1 MPTVSNIIEIDLS
14 TAIGFKVESHKEVH
28 QWDQG
33 IMLQFSGAEITAG
46 AVCQFDAKSTTYNMI
61 VDTSLGQAAIPN
73 AVLGDDMNGDVKAHL
88 QFTTN
93 DYKVV
98 VYDIHIPVIR
108 RVRPATYISD
118 PDTPGIEEWIAEQV
132 SIIEQDK
139 ADIEAMGATASVDA
153 NVGTP
158 SVTVTKTGGSGEPV
172 SLDFEFHN
180 LKGIQGDQGIQG
192 PQGPTGPQGPQGPAG
207 PPLPVVTS
215 SDEGKVLTVDDQGEW
230 VADDA
235 PTGLPDVTSVDS
247 GKVLTVDQNGS
258 WVPAPPSGGSGGTA
272 TFTGQGAPTSSIVAS
287 VGDFYRD
294 TLTDKLYQ
302 CSQYISP
309 SGITDLAGLTV
320 VFANS
325 VTFTNRFSDY
335 LNFTSNG
342 VAYTSIWVYDDMEQ
356 ILYVQTSGT
365 LVYGSG
371 QWSADG
377 YRTVTFTS
385 GNLLT
390 NSDFISWVLAN
401 ASIEGLGSTWVEVVA
416 KDQLPAVSQSD
427 AGKVMTVNAQGIW
440 DKATPSGGA
449 LPPVTVADEG
459 DVLTVNSSGIW
470 ENLPPSSSGTVSFS
484 GSGAPA
490 SSIHAKEGD
499 LYRDISTGRLYI
511 CTQYVNPLN
520 ITNLKGLTIVLP
532 TAMPLP
538 VNGFDDV
545 SYTFGGQYSATLT
558 IGNQQWYYMEVTA
571 ASSTIKVTKWLYGAF
586 VKTMF
591 SESQQNLFGDN
602 PVSWPRQTF
611 IFPDDVDVTNTKLV
625 RWFVD
630 NALDITGV
638 GSIWTEVIAIPDGIP
653 TGTTANK
660 ILVWDAT
667 NSKWKQNTSTLDLVS
682 DSSGY
687 FMRLSLTAGNLGI
700 WTGSTEQT
708 RLSTNDLTFKNGTKD
723 ISIRRSAF
731 DMLGARK
738 DSGTQ
743 TFSNGSDLN
752 TASFCRP
759 GNYGYVTDVVAA
771 TLVNCPSDTAFCF
784 KVMTTSRSDYDDN
797 SSYLTWSYNLRILIK
812 WDGTVFLQNVYYE
825 NSGSWYFG
833 PWNRITTSAEVPDA
847 PTTDGTYALKCTVT
861 SGEPSYSWV
870 ADT

>member
-46 AVCQFDAKSTTYNMI
+46 AVCQFDGKSTTHNMI
-61 VDTSLGQAAIPN
+61 VDTSLGQVAIPN
-73 AVLGDDMNGDVKAHL
+73 AILGDDLNGDVKAHL
-88 QFTTN
+88 QFKTE
-93 DYKVV
+93 DYQMI

-108 RVRPATYISD
+108 RVKPATYLAD

-180 LKGIQGDQGIQG
+180 LKGVQGEQGIQG

-215 SDEGKVLTVDDQGEW
+215 SDEGKVLTVDDQGDW

-235 PTGLPDVTSVDS
+235 PTGLPDVTSADS

-258 WVPAPPSGGSGGTA
+258 WVPAPPSGGGGGTA
-272 TFTGQGAPTSSIVAS
+272 TFTGQGAPTSAIVAS

-325 VTFTNRFSDY
+325 ITFTNRFSDY

-342 VAYTSIWVYDDMEQ
+342 VAYTSIWVYDDMQQ

-401 ASIEGLGSTWVEVVA
+401 ASIEGVGSTWVEVAATDDRLPDVSVA
-416 KDQLPAVSQSD
+416 DNGAYL
-427 AGKVMTVNAQGIW
+427 KVINGVWAKG
-440 DKATPSGGA
+440 SGG
-449 LPPVTVADEG
+449 
-459 DVLTVNSSGIW
+459 SGG
-470 ENLPPSSSGTVSFS
+470 GTTSTYF
-484 GSGAPA
+484 GNGAPTSQIVA
-490 SSIHAKEGD
+490 AAGD
-499 LYRDISTGRLYI
+499 YYWDTANLKLYI
-511 CTQYVNPLN
+511 CTAYVVPGT
-520 ITNLKGLTIVLP
+520 ITDLTGLTYLFNQSIDP
-532 TAMPLP
+532 ADIEAAYGNYA
-538 VNGFDDV
+538 VNYKMLKSAYPNNNQNYFYMGET
-545 SYTFGGQYSATLT
+545 SGYPGIKYEGPNIGGWVYYRNS
-558 IGNQQWYYMEVTA
+558 IGDYVWSGGT
-571 ASSTIKVTKWLYGAF
+571 STRYDLI
-586 VKTMF
+586 
-591 SESQQNLFGDN
+591 Q
-602 PVSWPRQTF
+602 
-611 IFPDDVDVTNTKLV
+611 
-625 RWFVD
+625 FVD
-630 NALDITGV
+630 GTDIANSTLVNFVTSNAVLQGV
-638 GSIWTEVIAIPDGIP
+638 GSSWQQLKTLPPA
-653 TGTTANK
+653 TKTHSLLQAN
-660 ILVWDAT
+660 
-667 NSKWKQNTSTLDLVS
+667 NSLEWEEHKGTLDIYDLNG
-682 DSSGY
+682 SSAS
-687 FMRLSLTAGNLGI
+687 MIRLSPGTSVEVWYNN
-700 WTGSTEQT
+700 TQYT
-708 RLSTNDLTFKNGTKD
+708 RLTTDDLTFKRGSLN
-723 ISIRRSAF
+723 ISVIRSAF
-731 DMLGARK
+731 SLLGGNRDA
-738 DSGTQ
+738 GIQ

-752 TASFCRP
+752 TTPFCRP
-759 GNYGYVTDVVAA
+759 GNYGYVNDSMAA

-784 KVMTTSRSDYDDN
+784 KVMTMSRSDYQDN
-797 SSYLTWSYNLRILIK
+797 NNHPSWSYNLRILIR

-847 PTTDGTYALKCTVT
+847 PTIDGTYALKCTVT
-861 SGEPSYSWV
+861 DGTPVYSWV